1 MLTVSFYFQAIFMHI
16 YFVKLNI
23 KYNKCYAPR
32 NVFFVFSLSRYRSLE
47 RCVYFRNHDNTRAVY
62 AESQEVNLLCDSGY

>member
-23 KYNKCYAPR
+23 KYNKRDNAFYLDILDP
-32 NVFFVFSLSRYRSLE
+32 FVQTPFRDLAVLFLKALTQGHRVSL
-47 RCVYFRNHDNTRAVY
+47 
-62 AESQEVNLLCDSGY
+62 

>member
-23 KYNKCYAPR
+23 KYNKRDKAFYLDTVIA
-32 NVFFVFSLSRYRSLE
+32 FFCS
-47 RCVYFRNHDNTRAVY
+47 DTI
-62 AESQEVNLLCDSGY
+62 